1 MILYF
6 SGTGNSKYAA
16 QRIAGALGDIGTI
29 ARIKESHLTRAHRQI
44 AEFCLQNKQ
53 SLPLLSTAEIARQTG
68 VSDVS
73 VIRFVRSLGYASFV
87 EFKHEIQAEI
97 ASTTPA
103 GPGPSP
109 IVRYVSKQNQPDS
122 VRDSESA
129 KAVYLGI
136 VEDIFSRNPPS
147 VFERA
152 AKLLLN
158 SRNRYIFGTRFRHG
172 VAEICTNLLRMTT
185 PNIHLMP
192 VADYAAFQVA
202 MDFTQDDCLLWFC
215 FGRHTNFEK
224 QILQYVRRSGIHL
237 IVVTD
242 QRASAVALEADLL
255 IQSVGHTTM
264 PFYSSMANCII
275 AEQIANAVVSMGWVG
290 TEGRLR
296 DYEQSLNTMAISDLT

>member
-1 MILYF
+1 MESLE
-6 SGTGNSKYAA
+6 
-16 QRIAGALGDIGTI
+16 

-53 SLPLLSTAEIARQTG
+53 ALPLLSTAEIARQTG

-73 VIRFVRSLGYASFV
+73 VIRFVRSLGYANFV

-97 ASTTPA
+97 ASTPPA

-109 IVRYVSKQNQPDS
+109 ILRYVTKQEQPDT
-122 VRDSESA
+122 DHAESA
-129 KAVYLGI
+129 KASYLQI
-136 VEDIFSRNPPS
+136 IEDIFTRNPPA

-158 SRNRYIFGTRFRHG
+158 SRNRYIFGTRFRHS
-172 VAEICTNLLRMTT
+172 VAEICANLLRMTT
-185 PNIHLMP
+185 PNIQLMP
-192 VADYAAFQVA
+192 AADYAAFQVA

-215 FGRHTNFEK
+215 FGRYTNFEK
-224 QILQYVRRSGIHL
+224 QILQYVRRSGIRL

-255 IQSVGHTTM
+255 IQSSGHTAM

-275 AEQIANAVVSMGWVG
+275 AEQIANAVLSMGWVG

-296 DYEQSLNTMAISDLT
+296 DYEQSLNTSAIPDLT